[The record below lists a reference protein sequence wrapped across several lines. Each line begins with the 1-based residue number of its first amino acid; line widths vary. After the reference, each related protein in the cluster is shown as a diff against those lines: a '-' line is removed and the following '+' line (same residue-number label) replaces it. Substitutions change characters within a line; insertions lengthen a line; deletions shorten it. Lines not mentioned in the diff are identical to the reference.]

1 LSEDPILAST
11 ANSIAGFAVC
21 LGITWGLLLF
31 GELPA
36 EVAPTSFVQ
45 PLSSPQYSWAA
56 KMWFLIHYIL
66 LDTQLSLT
74 IVQVIALTVLPW
86 AVCGVTVGI
95 LSRSASRGFATG
107 FLAVIVSIIVG
118 WIVMLLSPLLG
129 ITLPGGG
136 TLPPA
141 TYDPF
146 QYLLMLISF
155 QALGFGI
162 VSGAGGALGGALTPK
177 RE

>member
-1 LSEDPILAST
+1 LAST
-11 ANSIAGFAVC
+11 TSSIAGFAVC
-21 LGITWGLLLF
+21 LGITWGLLLY

-45 PLSSPQYSWAA
+45 PLSSSQYSWAA
-56 KMWFLIHYIL
+56 KIWFLIHYIL

-74 IVQVIALTVLPW
+74 MAQLIALTVLPW
-86 AVCGVTVGI
+86 LVCGVTVGI

-118 WIVMLLSPLLG
+118 WIVMLLSPIFG
-129 ITLPGGG
+129 ITLPGSSS
-136 TLPPA
+136 LPPA
-141 TYDPF
+141 THDPF
-146 QYLLMLISF
+146 QYLLMLVSF
-155 QALGFGI
+155 QALGFGV

-177 RE
+177 KE